1 MLVFWLCSYAV
12 WEVAA
17 YGEAAGGCGMG
28 KGGRGNMGGGY
39 GGARSLG
46 QYITSVRLLV
56 TCNENIVYEKIAVP
70 KLIFSL

>member
-1 MLVFWLCSYAV
+1 
-12 WEVAA
+12 
-17 YGEAAGGCGMG
+17 MG
-28 KGGRGNMGGGY
+28 KGGRGNIGGGY

-70 KLIFSL
+70 KLIFFL